1 MKAVLFADSH
11 LGTSAARIPGRLDDQ
26 ASALTQIAD
35 LAIAERADAVLCGG
49 DVFNGPQVPSSHY
62 RIVQRHLCAPLAEAG
77 IVTVACS
84 GGPGGHDSAGNEGE
98 DNAMAVLDNAPHFHV
113 RTRPA
118 LVALPGLIVACI
130 PWAAPGHVRASLNG
144 NADSDATVA
153 ELVLRIAQSLHDEA
167 RDKYPGVPVVALMH
181 WSLSGWSTP
190 TGMATDE
197 FKEPVI
203 DTDRLE
209 AVGFD
214 AVLAGHIHSPG
225 VVNANVVGGAPDRP
239 ILYAGSP
246 LPLDHGEAT
255 CEHGVWLLD
264 IEPGRVT
271 AEFRPLTYRPF
282 VTLDFDHELGDIETQ
297 LALAEY
303 LGWDPA
309 MTGAIVRARYT
320 LTAEQASRVTKR
332 DVEQAL
338 LAAGAW
344 HATAEPDVIRES
356 RVRAAGVTESVAPM
370 DALESWLA
378 VQDPQLDGAL
388 AEGVRNW
395 TREALA

>member
-1 MKAVLFADSH
+1 MKALLLADVH
-11 LGTSAARIPGRLDDQ
+11 LGKSAASIPGRLDDQ
-26 ASALTQIAD
+26 ENALRQAAEIAISENVD
-35 LAIAERADAVLCGG
+35 CVLFGG
-49 DVFNGPQVPSSHY
+49 DLFNGPGVPSSHY
-62 RIVQRHLCAPLAEAG
+62 LRARRSLVAPLAEAR
-77 IVTVACS
+77 IPTMAVS
-84 GGPGGHDSAGNEGE
+84 GNGSHDSAGNEGE
-98 DNAMAVLDNAPHFHV
+98 DNAMAVLDYAPHFHV

-118 LVALPGLIVACI
+118 LALLPGLVVACI

-153 ELVLRIAQSLHDEA
+153 ELVLRIAQNLHDEA
-167 RDKYPGVPVVALMH
+167 RDKYPGVPCVALMH

-246 LPLDHGEAT
+246 LPLDHGEAS
-255 CEHGVWLLD
+255 CQHGVWLLD
-264 IEPGRVT
+264 IEPGLVSVD
-271 AEFRPLTYRPF
+271 FRPLAYRPF
-282 VTLDFDHELGDIETQ
+282 VTLDFDPEYGDIEAQ
-297 LALAEY
+297 LALAER

-356 RVRAAGVTESVAPM
+356 RVRAEGVVESMAPM
-370 DALESWLA
+370 DALESWLG
-378 VQDPQLDGAL
+378 VQDPPIDGAL
-388 AEGVRNW
+388 TEGVRAW